1 MLALTVLLLGL
12 CTPADTC
19 LELQKVRS
27 FSDTRLET
35 CYEVAKVANEFD
47 LDPLLL
53 VSVAWHESRFN
64 NAAVSRAGAVGA
76 LQIMPKIWC
85 GSQHCDYIYVGGH
98 AYSRWR
104 KRAERKYRRNV
115 EYHTLAM
122 YNGGNSPGARSY
134 RYAKTVLK
142 TYKLLKRR
150 LNDCSVPG
158 C

>member
-1 MLALTVLLLGL
+1 MLAITVLLLGL
-12 CTPADTC
+12 CTPQDIC

-27 FSDTRLET
+27 FKDSRLET
-35 CYEVAKVANEFD
+35 CYEVASVANGFD

-85 GSQHCDYIYVGGH
+85 GSQHCDYIYVGGR

-104 KRAERKYRRNV
+104 KRAERKYRRN
-115 EYHTLAM
+115 
-122 YNGGNSPGARSY
+122 SPGARSFK
-134 RYAKTVLK
+134 YAEAVLK

-150 LNDCSVPG
+150 LNNCSVPG

>member
-1 MLALTVLLLGL
+1 MLAFTVLLLGL
-12 CTPADTC
+12 CAPQDIC

-27 FSDTRLET
+27 FKDSRLET
-35 CYEVAKVANEFD
+35 CYEVAEVADAFD

-64 NAAVSRAGAVGA
+64 NEAVSRAGARGA
-76 LQIMPKIWC
+76 LQVMPKIWC
-85 GSQHCDYIYVGGH
+85 GSQVCDYIYVGGR

-104 KRAERKYRRNV
+104 ARAKRKYRRNV
-115 EYHTLAM
+115 DYYALAM
-122 YNGGNSPGARSY
+122 YNGGNSPGARSF
-134 RYAKTVLK
+134 RYAKSVLK

-150 LNDCSVPG
+150 LNNCVPPG